1 MGMED
6 GEGRQAERQLANEL
20 AAIHAIAFVGLGRPW
35 SAPEILALLT
45 DPRVAV
51 HVAHAE
57 HQMPGGGRH
66 AVGFALCR
74 AVADEAELL
83 TLAVMPE
90 ARREGLG
97 VGLLTAC
104 EEGARA
110 SGAPRLFL
118 EVAAANASAGA
129 LYARAGYCERGWRE
143 DYHLLPGGSRDDAV
157 VMAKLL

>member
-6 GEGRQAERQLANEL
+6 GEGRQADRRLANEL
-20 AAIHAIAFVGLGRPW
+20 AAIHAIAFVGLARPW

-45 DPRVAV
+45 DPRMAV

-57 HQMPGGGRH
+57 HKMPGSGRH

-90 ARREGLG
+90 TRREGLG

-110 SGAPRLFL
+110 SGAPGCSWKSRPPTLPPGRYTPARAIANAGGARITTCCP
-118 EVAAANASAGA
+118 AAAATM
-129 LYARAGYCERGWRE
+129 RW
-143 DYHLLPGGSRDDAV
+143 
-157 VMAKLL
+157 